1 MHKRG
6 EDGDETHTALMSLQK
21 AFDEVNR
28 IRISEM
34 MTADSIS

>member
-6 EDGDETHTALMSLQK
+6 EDGAETHTALMNLQK

-34 MTADSIS
+34 MTADSVS